1 MLSPGAA
8 IRQPPLRQR
17 SISVTSTRPC
27 SQLVTSR
34 RKCNVNQ
41 RTAQRRSRCT
51 RWSHVNQAYQRE
63 LARSLEKAVSHSR
76 HQSATST
83 KQEVTS
89 QTVHTRQEVASRD
102 LDTSGDGRRT
112 TASTWKLGATREL
125 SAALGKTPKNNS
137 ISLFFRSLLRLAVR
151 QWICR
156 VEIPKVSLMWL

>member
-1 MLSPGAA
+1 MLFSAA
-8 IRQPPLRQR
+8 PFKTTF
-17 SISVTSTRPC
+17 SVTSPRPC
-27 SQLVTSR
+27 SQLATSR

-51 RWSHVNQAYQRE
+51 RWSHVNQSYRRE

-102 LDTSGDGRRT
+102 LDTSGDRRRT
-112 TASTWKLGATREL
+112 TASTWELGATRER

-156 VEIPKVSLMWL
+156 VEMPKVSLMWL